1 MKCSLVEVKPSRH
14 ELKPIMTNPH
24 ESERKMFG
32 EKLFSSHSEQKKRKL
47 SSPCGGMRRDEKLK
61 RHWNRINSMK
71 LFNKMLTNTPNIY
84 RSFSRLASLYG
95 SDDLTILRNLLGSL
109 SSFLSPLSHK
119 EKTFIIIIVNITY
132 QTWEWNTEY
141 MCDGGDYVT
150 ERLLANRSF
159 MIPLRHIIESECHV
173 LSED

>member
-32 EKLFSSHSEQKKRKL
+32 EKLFSSHSEQKKKKVVL
-47 SSPCGGMRRDEKLK
+47 AVWGGWGEMRNWKDTEIESIQWSYLIKCWL
-61 RHWNRINSMK
+61 I
-71 LFNKMLTNTPNIY
+71 LNIY

-109 SSFLSPLSHK
+109 SSFSLLLSHTRK
-119 EKTFIIIIVNITY
+119 KPSSSSSSTSHIKHESGIRNICVMEGIM
-132 QTWEWNTEY
+132 WLK
-141 MCDGGDYVT
+141 DY
-150 ERLLANRSF
+150 
-159 MIPLRHIIESECHV
+159 
-173 LSED
+173 